1 MYRIGVDT
9 GGTFT
14 DTVILAP
21 GGRVGVGKTL
31 STKHDL
37 SQGILD
43 SIERAASTLGISGP
57 EAIADAE
64 LIAHATTTGINALLT
79 GTGARVGLLTTA
91 GFEATVPIAKGNKV
105 IGIDEEYR
113 TEAAHWHKP
122 PMLLPRRRI
131 IGVRERIDAHG
142 KVLLQ
147 LDEAHARASIRRLGD
162 DDVEAVAI
170 ALLWSVIDPRHELR
184 LAEIVAEELPTVHV
198 SLSHEVAP
206 RIGEYERSVTV
217 LLNAYV
223 APLVSRYIERL
234 GQRFAG
240 LGFTG
245 RFVVTQTS
253 GGVRDATR
261 IARTPVDTLNS
272 GPVGGVAA
280 SLDLGRRLGHANV
293 VATDV
298 GGTSFDVGIVADGRL
313 QFARRPM
320 IGMYPLATPVVD
332 LTSIGTG
339 GGSIAW
345 IDHTTGSLRVGPQS
359 AGADPGP
366 VCYGRGGHLPT
377 VTDAAVALGYL
388 DRLGGQLTLDASAA
402 RAAIERELAEP
413 MGKSVDEIA
422 DDILRVANAQM
433 ADLVRR
439 STVQRG
445 HDPADFA
452 LYAYGGAA
460 PQYAGRYAEDLGVRE
475 VVVPALASVFSA
487 YGAAATDLRS
497 LAEIELR
504 PEPLERSVRWLPA
517 TLADLEARARRD
529 ITTDDADTITVERR
543 VSLRFTRQMHAL
555 SIVLDDDLDPL
566 ALAARFRHEY
576 ERLVGAG
583 TAFESAG
590 IELVAVSV
598 EARAPVVATTSIVG
612 SSHAPTTGVVAVLHT
627 RNAYFDGS
635 RRDCPVY
642 DGTSLPAGATIE
654 GPAFVELPTTTLVVY
669 PGQTAVQ
676 HESGDI
682 TLRIGGLST
691 PSIAPS
697 STARRELD
705 PATFEVLRH
714 RLSAIND
721 EAAVTIG
728 RVSGSPIATE
738 GNDFNSG
745 LMTADGETVVA
756 GVYVLVHAAALGR
769 IVRDIIDNYSENP
782 GIGPGDMFITNDPYV
797 GAPHQAD
804 VVVVAPIFDGDRLI
818 AWCGSCVHQA
828 DVGGP
833 VPGSIT
839 VGARNIYE
847 EAMPISPVKIVER
860 GVIRK
865 DIERE
870 YLARSRTPELNRLD
884 LLGQIAANRVQS
896 ERILDLCAKYGT
908 DTVVA
913 AFDRLIE
920 ATEARLRARLRSL
933 PDGVWRHVGFCEHDG
948 VEDRVYA
955 VRCTMT
961 KRGDA
966 LEFDF
971 TESSDQA
978 PALINTAEPTLSGY
992 AMTAVMTVLGYD
1004 LPWVPAAFW
1013 RVMSIK
1019 SRPGSVVHCTMPAG
1033 MSMGVTS
1040 AGQEVRTA
1048 VNICVSRLLD
1058 ASDDPLHGAQ
1068 ILASCT
1074 SGSATSCIS
1083 GTHEDG
1089 RPFGTMILDG
1099 VASGMGARTW
1109 GDGPDCG
1116 GFISSPS
1123 GSAVNVEVSELHF
1136 PLRYLWRRERP
1147 DSGGPG
1153 AFRGGVGAD
1162 NVYVLHHAG
1171 AEFVSTAFSHGVQPP
1186 TASGVAG
1193 GEPGMQNAFA
1203 VVRNGLSGADV
1214 DRMIEEF
1221 GGTVEWL
1228 PPKKVTSL
1236 APADIFANYGAG
1248 GGGFGDPLTRDLDRV
1263 HHDVL
1268 EGLVS
1273 SVGARRDYGVVVDAD
1288 GSVDVAGS
1296 AAARGERRQVPAAVN
1311 SLKGSRR
1318 LSSTL
1323 ALLAGRVICRC
1334 CAHDLGPASNNVKE
1348 RLVLDERS
1356 VGYRWSVI
1364 DTMSGASRFVVRRF
1378 ACPGC
1383 SVQIDVEVNL
1393 AGSPFVW
1400 SASLLEIEGD
1410 PQ

>member
-21 GGRVGVGKTL
+21 GGRVGVGKAL

-43 SIERAASTLGISGP
+43 SIDRAASTLGISGP
-57 EAIADAE
+57 AAIADAE

-147 LDEAHARASIRRLGD
+147 LDESHARASIRRLGD
-162 DDVEAVAI
+162 DDVEAIAI
-170 ALLWSVIDPRHELR
+170 SLLWSVIDPRHELR
-184 LAEIVAEELPTVHV
+184 LAELVAEELPAVHI

-234 GQRFAG
+234 GQRFAA

-261 IARTPVDTLNS
+261 ISRTPVDTLNS

-366 VCYGRGGHLPT
+366 VCYGRGGRLPT

-388 DRLGGQLTLDASAA
+388 DRLGGQLTLDAAAA
-402 RAAIERELAEP
+402 RSAIERELAGP
-413 MGKSVDEIA
+413 LAKASGRAGSQSVDEIA

-497 LAEIELR
+497 LAEVELR
-504 PEPLERSVRWLPA
+504 PEPLERAVQLLPA

-529 ITTDDADTITVERR
+529 ITTDDADAITVERR
-543 VSLRFTRQMHAL
+543 VSLRFTRQVHAL
-555 SIVLDDDLDPL
+555 AIVLDDTVSSNDIDAS
-566 ALAARFRHEY
+566 ALADRFRREY

-583 TAFESAG
+583 TAFASAG
-590 IELVAVSV
+590 VELVSVAV
-598 EARAPVVATTSIVG
+598 EARAPVVTTTSIVG
-612 SSHAPTTGVVAVLHT
+612 SSHAPTTGAVAVLHT
-627 RNAYFDGS
+627 RNAYFDGE
-635 RRDCPVY
+635 RGDCPVY
-642 DGTSLPAGATIE
+642 DGTTMPAGTSVV

-682 TLRIGGLST
+682 TLRIGGLSLA
-691 PSIAPS
+691 SG
-697 STARRELD
+697 ARRDLD

-782 GIGPGDMFITNDPYV
+782 GIGPGDMFITNDTYV

-847 EAMPISPVKIVER
+847 EALPISPVKIVER

-870 YLARSRTPELNRLD
+870 YLTRSRTPEGSDR
-884 LLGQIAANRVQS
+884 RQS
-896 ERILDLCAKYGT
+896 GGERTHPRSLREVRDRHGRRSVRSSHRGDRGAVAVAVA
-908 DTVVA
+908 VVA
-913 AFDRLIE
+913 RRRVAPCGI
-920 ATEARLRARLRSL
+920 LRARRGRRSRVRSAL
-933 PDGVWRHVGFCEHDG
+933 HD
-948 VEDRVYA
+948 
-955 VRCTMT
+955 
-961 KRGDA
+961 
-966 LEFDF
+966 
-971 TESSDQA
+971 DQA
-978 PALINTAEPTLSGY
+978 GRLARIRFHRVVGSGTGVDQHRR
-992 AMTAVMTVLGYD
+992 AH
-1004 LPWVPAAFW
+1004 
-1013 RVMSIK
+1013 
-1019 SRPGSVVHCTMPAG
+1019 VVGLCDD
-1033 MSMGVTS
+1033 
-1040 AGQEVRTA
+1040 R
-1048 VNICVSRLLD
+1048 
-1058 ASDDPLHGAQ
+1058 SDDRARVR
-1068 ILASCT
+1068 LAV
-1074 SGSATSCIS
+1074 
-1083 GTHEDG
+1083 GTG
-1089 RPFGTMILDG
+1089 RVLAGDVDQEP
-1099 VASGMGARTW
+1099 ARI
-1109 GDGPDCG
+1109 DR
-1116 GFISSPS
+1116 
-1123 GSAVNVEVSELHF
+1123 A
-1136 PLRYLWRRERP
+1136 
-1147 DSGGPG
+1147 
-1153 AFRGGVGAD
+1153 
-1162 NVYVLHHAG
+1162 LHHARRHVDG
-1171 AEFVSTAFSHGVQPP
+1171 RDVGRSRSAHRRQHLR
-1186 TASGVAG
+1186 VA
-1193 GEPGMQNAFA
+1193 
-1203 VVRNGLSGADV
+1203 
-1214 DRMIEEF
+1214 
-1221 GGTVEWL
+1221 
-1228 PPKKVTSL
+1228 
-1236 APADIFANYGAG
+1236 
-1248 GGGFGDPLTRDLDRV
+1248 
-1263 HHDVL
+1263 H
-1268 EGLVS
+1268 
-1273 SVGARRDYGVVVDAD
+1273 ARRIGRP
-1288 GSVDVAGS
+1288 VA
-1296 AAARGERRQVPAAVN
+1296 R
-1311 SLKGSRR
+1311 
-1318 LSSTL
+1318 
-1323 ALLAGRVICRC
+1323 
-1334 CAHDLGPASNNVKE
+1334 
-1348 RLVLDERS
+1348 
-1356 VGYRWSVI
+1356 
-1364 DTMSGASRFVVRRF
+1364 
-1378 ACPGC
+1378 
-1383 SVQIDVEVNL
+1383 
-1393 AGSPFVW
+1393 
-1400 SASLLEIEGD
+1400 
-1410 PQ
+1410 